1 MTFCFK
7 KAERLLKESNLSV
20 SEIAL
25 QLKFTNRTHFYNLFR
40 KKYGMTPQECSC
52 TVRKQATENKR

>member
-25 QLKFTNRTHFYNLFR
+25 PLKLTNRTHFYNLFR

-52 TVRKQATENKR
+52 VVK

>member
-1 MTFCFK
+1 MAFCFK

-40 KKYGMTPQECSC
+40 KNPQEW
-52 TVRKQATENKR
+52 RRHQAESSAK

>member
-40 KKYGMTPQECSC
+40 KKYGMTPQEW
-52 TVRKQATENKR
+52 RRHQAESSTK

>member
-1 MTFCFK
+1 MTLCFK

-25 QLKFTNRTHFYNLFR
+25 QLKFTNRTHFYYLLR
-40 KKYGMTPQECSC
+40 KKYGMTPQEW
-52 TVRKQATENKR
+52 RRHQAESSAK